1 MVTTF
6 GEIYHIFLNTIQ
18 DYHIKNI
25 FNENIQ
31 LGDDLLETFLLRGI
45 PKFYNCVK
53 DIKNVD
59 LFNKTFTCL
68 LDIEECGIVCD
79 LMILSWLDY
88 TINDITQMGL
98 TLTDND
104 FKHYSEEKNL
114 EKKVSYS
121 NNIREQVNQN
131 MVIYSLN
138 HTSFSNWAVGN
149 YGI

>member
-1 MVTTF
+1 MVTKF
-6 GEIYHIFLNTIQ
+6 DEVYHLFLNSIQ

-25 FNENIQ
+25 FNDNIQ
-31 LGDDLLETFLLRGI
+31 VGEDLLETFLIRCI

-53 DIKNVD
+53 DIKDID
-59 LFNKTFTCL
+59 LYNKSFNCL
-68 LDIEECGIVCD
+68 LDIEELGIVCN

-114 EKKVSYS
+114 EKKVAYS
-121 NNIREQVNQN
+121 NNVREQVNQD
-131 MVIYSLN
+131 MVNYGVG
-138 HTSFSNWAVGN
+138 HTSFSDWAVGN